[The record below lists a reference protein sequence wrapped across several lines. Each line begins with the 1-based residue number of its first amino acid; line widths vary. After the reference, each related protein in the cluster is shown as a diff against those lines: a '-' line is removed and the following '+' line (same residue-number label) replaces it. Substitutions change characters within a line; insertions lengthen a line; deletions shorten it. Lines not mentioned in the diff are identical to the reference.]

1 MWGKNKRHNF
11 AVDTLVGKNSR
22 VQGDIQ
28 FSGGFHVDGVIE
40 GNIEADGDS
49 QSVLSISEDGIVEG
63 NVTVP
68 QVILNGTV
76 KGDVK
81 VKSRVELGAQARVI
95 GNVYYN
101 LIEMSIGAEVNGKL
115 IHEPEAQS
123 AAAYTSQSQPQPN
136 GQGAPLMEK
145 GLDTASEH

>member
-1 MWGKNKRHNF
+1 MWGKQKRHNF
-11 AVDTLVGKNSR
+11 TVDTLVGKSSR

-40 GNIEADGDS
+40 GNIEAEEGS
-49 QSVLSISEDGIVEG
+49 NSVLSVSEDGIVEG

-81 VKSRVELGAQARVI
+81 VNSRVELGAGARVI

-115 IHEPEAQS
+115 IHEPAVQS
-123 AAAYTSQSQPQPN
+123 ALTYEPEPKQKDATPIMDKS
-136 GQGAPLMEK
+136 
-145 GLDTASEH
+145 LDPVSEH

>member
-1 MWGKNKRHNF
+1 MWGKQKRHNF
-11 AVDTLVGKNSR
+11 TVDTLVGKNSR

-40 GNIEADGDS
+40 GNIDAEAES
-49 QSVLSISEDGIVEG
+49 HSVLSISEDGIVEG
-63 NVTVP
+63 NVSVP

-76 KGDVK
+76 KGDVR
-81 VKSRVELGAQARVI
+81 VNARVELGAAARVI

-115 IHEPEAQS
+115 IHEPATQTALTYEPPKQEHKAS
-123 AAAYTSQSQPQPN
+123 SLIEDN
-136 GQGAPLMEK
+136 
-145 GLDTASEH
+145 LDPVSEH